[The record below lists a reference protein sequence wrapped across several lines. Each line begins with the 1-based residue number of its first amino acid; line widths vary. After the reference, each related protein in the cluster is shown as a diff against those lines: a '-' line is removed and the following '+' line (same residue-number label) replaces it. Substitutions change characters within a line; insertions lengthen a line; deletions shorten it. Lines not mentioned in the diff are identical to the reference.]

1 MKKAKVKVNARLKVL
16 CSVCMGAKEN
26 KRSMFCNECRDK
38 ALKTELR
45 FWN

>member
-1 MKKAKVKVNARLKVL
+1 MKKAKVNSRIKVL

-26 KRSMFCNECRDK
+26 KRSMFCNECFEK
-38 ALKTELR
+38 TLKTELR